1 MIATLK
7 GVVLSKAQDNVI
19 LEVSGIGYEVLLTPA
34 SSDALPALGQTALLH
49 VVESVAMYGGGV
61 TLYGFLTSSEKEL
74 FLTFRDSVPST
85 GAKKAL
91 EYLDKASKSLPD
103 FRRAVLEKDAKV
115 LRGVFGFTPKTAER
129 LVDALKDKL
138 EGISVPGAERLAR
151 LGGAQLPVG
160 AMSQALSALSA
171 LGYKPSEARAAL
183 SAVAEEHPGE
193 DLNAERVIR
202 LALKRL

>member
-1 MIATLK
+1 MIASLRGTVLAK
-7 GVVLSKAQDNVI
+7 TMDKVV
-19 LEVSGIGYEVLLTPA
+19 LEVSGVGYEVSVTAATA
-34 SSDALPALGQTALLH
+34 SALPGPGGGALLH
-49 VVESVAMYGGGV
+49 TAESVAMYGGGV
-61 TLYGFLTSSEKEL
+61 TLYGFLTLADKEM

-115 LRGVFGFTPKTAER
+115 LTGVFGFTRKTAER
-129 LVDALKDKL
+129 LIDALKDHI
-138 EGISVPGAERLAR
+138 EAVSVPGAERLAR
-151 LGGAQLPVG
+151 AGGASVPAG
-160 AMSQALSALSA
+160 AMSQALSALAA
-171 LGYKPSEARAAL
+171 LGYHPSEARAAL

-193 DLNAERVIR
+193 ALDAERIIR

>member
-1 MIATLK
+1 MIASLR
-7 GVVLSKAQDNVI
+7 GAVLSKAPDKVV
-19 LEVSGIGYEVLLTPA
+19 LEVSGVGYEVSVTPA
-34 SSDALPALGQTALLH
+34 TAAALPGPGTPALLH
-49 VVESVAMYGGGV
+49 IAESVAMYGGGV
-61 TLYGFLTSSEKEL
+61 TLYGFLTPSDKEM
-74 FLTFRDSVPST
+74 FLTLRDCVPGT

-115 LRGVFGFTPKTAER
+115 LTGVFGFTRKTAER
-129 LVDALKDKL
+129 LVDALKDEIEAVK
-138 EGISVPGAERLAR
+138 VPGAERLAR
-151 LGGAQLPVG
+151 AGGAAVPAG

-171 LGYKPSEARAAL
+171 LGYHPSEARAAL

-193 DLNAERVIR
+193 ALDAERIIR